1 MKPDPPDQ
9 SGRPARPLARIY
21 TDGYGYGYFKYPD
34 NGRITDFEI
43 LVGWIP
49 ARPTKYKYK
58 LIIITTQYPSSHTRP
73 LIPVHSFSTLSSLLS
88 FFFLTLSPQSQLT
101 TQKLTSASPSLSPSF
116 TLRLYF
122 NLISNPF
129 RHHGSLQVK

>member
-1 MKPDPPDQ
+1 MKPDPSDPL
-9 SGRPARPLARIY
+9 ARPLAYIR
-21 TDGYGYGYFKYPD
+21 TDTVTD
-34 NGRITDFEI
+34 ILNIRITDFEI

-129 RHHGSLQVK
+129 GHHGSLQVK